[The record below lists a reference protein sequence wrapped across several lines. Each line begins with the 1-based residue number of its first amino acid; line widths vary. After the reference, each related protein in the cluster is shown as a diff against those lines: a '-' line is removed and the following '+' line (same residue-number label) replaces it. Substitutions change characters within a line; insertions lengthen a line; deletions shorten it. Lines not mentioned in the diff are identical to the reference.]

1 MRIYALKP
9 PHSLESSLQCE
20 LLRTLKP
27 HASPVVTSAVD
38 KTGTLLATGGADGI
52 VKVWDIRGGYVTHT
66 FHGHSG
72 VISALKFFEL
82 DTSSHETDATSKK
95 RKRRKSQNEEEQE
108 EPSQTES
115 TIGYRLASGGEDGKV
130 RIWNLHK
137 RTSAAILA
145 SHVSVVRS
153 LDYSPEQNAIVSAS
167 RDKTVIVWDARSW
180 KIRSTIA
187 ILEEIESAGFLK
199 DGNLIYTG
207 GETARLRLWKTD
219 SPQEITLE
227 QPSGTETEAIQEII
241 YCPSLRILLSVH
253 ADQTLLFH
261 SLSPLDSVAQGGTT
275 SPLPVVRRVSGTY
288 GQVIDLA
295 YVGQDKSLLALATND
310 EFVRIINLASPSK
323 ASESLETESSSFGA
337 EVGLLKGHTNIIIC
351 MDVDSSGH
359 WLATGAKDNTA
370 RLWRLDPSSNS
381 YTSYAVFT
389 GHAESLGAVA
399 LPHSTH
405 VTGSAAHSNPLNYPP
420 PFLITGSQDQTI
432 KRWNIPK
439 VSSTTEK
446 DGKKQTPKAVYTR
459 KAHDKD
465 INALA
470 TDSSGQ
476 LFASASQDRTVKI
489 WAAEDGSTM
498 GVLRGHRRGVWSVAF
513 APAGAAPRVGA
524 ATSARGWALTG
535 SGDKT
540 VRVWSLADYSCV
552 LTLEGHTNS
561 VLKVLWLPGG
571 GGTGA
576 AHGDDDGAARD
587 NRGPLVASA
596 AADGLVRVWDLR
608 AGECAATLDNHS
620 DRVWALAA
628 RPAGAPPSG
637 VGEDLVSGAGDA
649 VVTFW
654 RDTTSVARED
664 ALRREERR
672 VLLEQRLSNYAH
684 AANWRDAVALAL
696 QLDQPG
702 RLLALF
708 KGVVEAEGF
717 EEGSWTGRKEVDDV
731 IADLGDEQIYR
742 LLLRCRDWNTNARN
756 AGVAQRVLRCVVDRF
771 DAERLSKL
779 KVGKTGKGA
788 SLKEVLEGLKV
799 YSERHFQRVSELWD
813 ESFLL
818 EFTLREM
825 DEIVASGTNG
835 SEGVNSLANEIGS
848 GEDEIMVV

>member
-27 HASPVVTSAVD
+27 HAAPVVTSAVD

-82 DTSSHETDATSKK
+82 ETSSHETDAASKK
-95 RKRRKSQNEEEQE
+95 RKRQKSQNEEEQAE
-108 EPSQTES
+108 SSQTES

-137 RTSAAILA
+137 RTSAAVLA

-199 DGNLIYTG
+199 GGNLIYTG
-207 GETARLRLWKTD
+207 GETARLRLWTTD
-219 SPQEITLE
+219 SPQEITQE

-241 YCPSLRILLSVH
+241 YCPNLRILLSVY

-261 SLSPLDSVAQGGTT
+261 SLSPLDSIAQGDTIP
-275 SPLPVVRRVSGTY
+275 PLPVVRRVSGTY

-310 EFVRIINLASPSK
+310 EFVRIISLASPSK
-323 ASESLETESSSFGA
+323 TNELSETESSFFGA

-351 MDVDSSGH
+351 MDVDNSGH

-381 YTSYAVFT
+381 YTCYAVFT

-405 VTGSAAHSNPLNYPP
+405 VTGSAAHSDPLNYPP

-432 KRWNIPK
+432 KRWDIPK
-439 VSSTTEK
+439 TSSATGK

-513 APAGAAPRVGA
+513 AAAGAAPRVGS
-524 ATSARGWALTG
+524 ATSSRGWALTG

-540 VRVWSLADYSCV
+540 VRVWSLVDYSCV

-571 GGTGA
+571 GTTVGT
-576 AHGDDDGAARD
+576 DDG
-587 NRGPLVASA
+587 RGPLVASGG
-596 AADGLVRVWDLR
+596 ADGLVRVWDVR
-608 AGECAATLDNHS
+608 GGECAAALDNHG
-620 DRVWALAA
+620 DRVWALAVRA
-628 RPAGAPPSG
+628 AGAPPSG
-637 VGEDLVSGAGDA
+637 VGEDLVSGGGDG

-672 VLLEQRLSNYAH
+672 LLLEQRLSNFAR

-708 KGVVEAEGF
+708 NGVVEAEDF
-717 EEGSWTGRKEVDDV
+717 EEGSWIGRREVDDV
-731 IADLGDEQIYR
+731 IADLADEQIYR

-756 AGVAQRVLRCVVDRF
+756 AAVAQRVLRCVVDRF

-779 KVGKTGKGA
+779 KVGKTAKGA

-835 SEGVNSLANEIGS
+835 SDGVDTLAIEIGS
-848 GEDEIMVV
+848 GEDEMMVE